1 MRNFLLIVLLLIVL
15 NVQAQTWQ
23 LFPILQQNHYQSN
36 KADYGISTF
45 TADRIKPLAS
55 GYVMYFNQKSDPHP
69 CFAVNYFKLNRYNS
83 TYPDSVV
90 EKADTTKLYFGGK
103 AFSFFHRNT
112 GDSLVFSTFDNK
124 KATLKFT
131 DIAVESILGKL
142 DSVRTYVLKNNGN
155 TYSIKWSKKY
165 GLLNYLNFYELHE
178 SVSLASMFSLIGYK
192 GSNES
197 AGYQMPDVNDFLPYQ
212 PGNVYLRKVIYED
225 QTNPPSIT
233 FIRDSIIT
241 VTHTSEKI
249 TLTGINM
256 IFRYGKDI
264 DTIYNFSKEIPK
276 QFWNIPAGEK
286 GLLSEYMRTE
296 KLVWKSKPALLRA
309 SDSATIR
316 CYYSDYFFIN
326 DTNCTIM
333 PMSDNDLNICYCS
346 GIGEVYRESWM
357 KSTMT
362 DSLIGWKT
370 PTSSYG
376 SVNFPV
382 GQEELEIPQPLLIYP
397 NPANDV
403 LYIHPTIEKG
413 EITIFNIVGSMVMQQ
428 ALENNQVNISKLNP
442 GIYLFHL
449 HTKKLEFN
457 TRFIKE

>member
-1 MRNFLLIVLLLIVL
+1 MRNALSIVFLFVVL

-23 LFPILQQNHYQSN
+23 LFPYLQQSHYQSN
-36 KADYGISTF
+36 KAEYGISTF
-45 TADRIKPLAS
+45 TADSIKPLAS
-55 GYVMYFNQKSDPHP
+55 GFVMYFNQKSDPHP

-90 EKADTTKLYFGGK
+90 EKADTTKLYFGSK

-112 GDSLVFSTFDNK
+112 GDSVVFSTFDNK

-131 DIAVESILGKL
+131 DIAVETILGKL

-155 TYSIKWSKKY
+155 SYTLKWSKKY
-165 GLLNYLNFYELHE
+165 GLLSYLNFYELYE
-178 SVSLASMFSLIGYK
+178 SAFPASIFSLIGYK
-192 GSNES
+192 GSNDS

-212 PGNVYLRKVIYED
+212 PGNVYLRKYIYEY
-225 QTNPPSIT
+225 QTFPPSIT

-241 VTHTSEKI
+241 VTHTPEKI
-249 TLTGINM
+249 TLTGISM

-264 DTIYNFSKEIPK
+264 DTVYNFSSEIPK
-276 QFWNIPAGEK
+276 QLWNIPAGEK
-286 GLLSEYMRTE
+286 GFLSEKMRTE
-296 KLVWKSKPALLRA
+296 KLVWNSKPALLRT

-316 CYYSDYFFIN
+316 CFYADYTLIN
-326 DTNCTIM
+326 DTDCTIRQM
-333 PMSDNDLNICYCS
+333 TDTDLKICYCS

-357 KSTMT
+357 FSTMT

-376 SVNFPV
+376 SLNFPV
-382 GQEELEIPQPLLIYP
+382 GQEELEIPQTPLIYP

-403 LYIHPTIEKG
+403 LFIHSTIEKG
-413 EITIFNIVGSMVMQQ
+413 NITIFNIVGGIVMQQ
-428 ALENNQVNISKLNP
+428 ALESNQVNISKLTP

-449 HTKKLEFN
+449 RTINREYN

>member
-45 TADRIKPLAS
+45 TTDSIKPLAS

-69 CFAVNYFKLNRYNS
+69 CFAVNYFKFYHN
-83 TYPDSVV
+83 TAAFPDSAVQ
-90 EKADTTKLYFGGK
+90 KNDTTKLYFG
-103 AFSFFHRNT
+103 ANALPFFAGNT
-112 GDSLVFSTFDNK
+112 GDSVVFPTFSGKSAKMKLLSNSLE
-124 KATLKFT
+124 TF
-131 DIAVESILGKL
+131 LGKT
-142 DSVRTYVLKNNGN
+142 DSVRVYELKNNGN
-155 TYSIKWSKKY
+155 TYSLKWSKKY
-165 GLLNYLNFYELHE
+165 GLLSYLNFYELHE
-178 SVSLASMFSLIGYK
+178 SAFSASMFSLIGYK

-233 FIRDSIIT
+233 FIRDSIIR
-241 VTHTSEKI
+241 VTHTTEKV
-249 TLTGINM
+249 TLSGVRFV
-256 IFRYGKDI
+256 FRYGKDI

-382 GQEELEIPQPLLIYP
+382 GQEELEIPQTPLIYP

-413 EITIFNIVGSMVMQQ
+413 EITIFNIVGGMVMQQ
-428 ALENNQVNISKLNP
+428 ALENNQVSISKLNP

>member
-1 MRNFLLIVLLLIVL
+1 MRNILSISCLCLVL

-23 LFPILQQNHYQSN
+23 LFPYLQQNHYQIN
-36 KADYGISTF
+36 KLEYDISTF
-45 TADRIKPLAS
+45 TADSIKPLAS

-83 TYPDSVV
+83 TYPDSAV
-90 EKADTTKLYFGGK
+90 EKADTTKLYFRSK

-124 KATLKFT
+124 KAILKFT
-131 DIAVESILGKL
+131 DIALESILGKL

-155 TYSIKWSKKY
+155 SYTLKWSKKY

-178 SVSLASMFSLIGYK
+178 TVSSASIFSLIGFK
-192 GSNES
+192 SSNDS
-197 AGYQMPDVNDFLPYQ
+197 AGYQMPDVNAFLPYQ
-212 PGNVYLRKVIYED
+212 PGNVYLWKYIYEY
-225 QTNPPSIT
+225 QTFPPSIT
-233 FIRDSIIT
+233 FYRDSIIS
-241 VTHTSEKI
+241 VTHTPEKV
-249 TLTGINM
+249 TLSGVQLV
-256 IFRYGKDI
+256 FRYGKDI
-264 DTIYNFSKEIPK
+264 DTVYNFSKEIPK
-276 QFWNIPAGEK
+276 QLWNIPAGEK
-286 GLLSEYMRTE
+286 GFLSEKMRTE
-296 KLVWKSKPALLRA
+296 KLVWNSKPALIRT

-316 CYYSDYFFIN
+316 CFYADYTLIN
-326 DTNCTIM
+326 DTDCTIRQ
-333 PMSDNDLNICYCS
+333 MSDTDFKICYCS
-346 GIGEVYRESWM
+346 GIGEVYSESWM
-357 KSTMT
+357 FSTMT

-382 GQEELEIPQPLLIYP
+382 GQEEFEIPKTPLIYP

-413 EITIFNIVGSMVMQQ
+413 EITISNLVGSRVLQQ
-428 ALENNQVNISKLNP
+428 SLENNQVNISKLNP

-449 HTKKLEFN
+449 RTKNRGYN